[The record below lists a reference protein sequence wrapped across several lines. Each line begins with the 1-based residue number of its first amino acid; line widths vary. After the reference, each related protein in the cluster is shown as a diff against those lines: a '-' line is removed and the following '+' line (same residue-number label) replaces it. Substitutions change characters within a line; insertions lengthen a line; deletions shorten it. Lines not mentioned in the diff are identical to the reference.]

1 MARLTRRGT
10 MGLLL
15 ATPALA
21 HAQAPGAWPT
31 RTVRYID
38 LFQPGGGPDI
48 FARIYCAA
56 LSEMTG
62 QQFVVENRVGAG
74 GTVGATVIARSVA
87 DGYTIGL
94 GGIGTHAIAQTLY
107 ARLPY
112 DAMRDFTFMG
122 GLYRGPSV
130 LLVRADSP
138 IRSIPDLI
146 ETAKREPGR
155 RLYGHGG
162 LGTSPHLAME
172 LFKARAGVD
181 IPHVA
186 YNGPAALVDLMG
198 GRVDLVMFTLV
209 GAMAGLR
216 EGKWR
221 GLALTGGER
230 NAAAPDIPSMAEFL
244 PGFDIT
250 AWTVLTA
257 PAGIP
262 PELVG
267 QIYGWSK
274 RALERPDVVRRLADL
289 GQTPW
294 PVTPEESLAWRA
306 QQEALLAP
314 LVRASG
320 ARVE

>member
-1 MARLTRRGT
+1 MVTIVRRRVLGAA
-10 MGLLL
+10 L
-15 ATPALA
+15 AAVSAPALA
-21 HAQAPGAWPT
+21 QGAWPQ

-56 LSEMTG
+56 LSELTG

-74 GTVGATVIARSVA
+74 GTVGAATIARSTP

-112 DAMRDFTFMG
+112 DAVRDFSFMG
-122 GLYRGPSV
+122 GLSRGPSV

-138 IRSIPDLI
+138 IRSVPDLI
-146 ETAKREPGR
+146 ALARKEPGQ

-172 LFKARAGVD
+172 LFKARAQVD

-186 YNGPAALVDLMG
+186 YNGPAALVDLIG

-221 GLALTGGER
+221 GLALTSSER
-230 NAAAPDIPSMAEFL
+230 NAAVPQIPSMAEFL

-250 AWTVLTA
+250 AWTVLTG
-257 PAGIP
+257 PAGFP
-262 PELVG
+262 PELVA
-267 QIYGWSK
+267 QIYAWSR
-274 RALERPDVVRRLADL
+274 RALGREDVVRKLAEL

-294 PVTPEESLAWRA
+294 PITPEEVLPYRA
-306 QQEALLAP
+306 AQETLLAP

>member
-1 MARLTRRGT
+1 MTGMTRRRA
-10 MGLLL
+10 L
-15 ATPALA
+15 ATALAPLAAPALA
-21 HAQAPGAWPT
+21 QGPWPT
-31 RTVRYID
+31 RTVRYIE
-38 LFQPGGGPDI
+38 LFQPGSGPDI

-56 LSEMTG
+56 LSELTG
-62 QQFVVENRVGAG
+62 QNFVVENRVGAG
-74 GTVGATVIARSVA
+74 GTVGATAIARA
-87 DGYTIGL
+87 TPDGYTIGL

-112 DAMRDFTFMG
+112 DAVRDFSFMG
-122 GLYRGPSV
+122 GLSRGPSV

-138 IRSIPDLI
+138 IRSVPDLV
-146 ETAKREPGR
+146 ALVKREPGQ

-172 LFKARAGVD
+172 LFKARAGLD

-198 GRVDLVMFTLV
+198 GRVDFVMFTLV

-230 NAAAPDIPSMAEFL
+230 NAAVPDIPSMAEYL

-250 AWTVLTA
+250 AWTVLTG
-257 PAGIP
+257 PAGFP
-262 PELVG
+262 PELVA

-274 RALERPDVVRRLADL
+274 RALEREDVVRKLAEL

-294 PVTPEESLAWRA
+294 PIPPEQVLPFRA
-306 QQEALLAP
+306 EQEALLAP